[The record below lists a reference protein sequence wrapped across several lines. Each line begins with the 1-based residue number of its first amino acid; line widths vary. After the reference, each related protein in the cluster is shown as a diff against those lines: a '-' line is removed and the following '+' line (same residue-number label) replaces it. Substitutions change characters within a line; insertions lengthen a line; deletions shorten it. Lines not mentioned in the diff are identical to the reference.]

1 MTSSLHQF
9 EGKYEILAKI
19 GEGGMG
25 AVYRVRHR
33 LLDEVRVIKVMRPQ
47 VEDRDEVKNRFL
59 REARIA
65 VKVRHPNIAQMYD
78 FSVDDTGTAFIVM
91 EYIDGVTLQTALK
104 RSGPP
109 SLGLTLEIAH
119 QSLQALAHVHKKG
132 IVHRDISP
140 DNLML
145 TVDDVGE
152 PRIKLIDL
160 GIAKTVKGE
169 HNLTATGVFLGKIRY
184 ASPEQFRP
192 QDGATVDHRA
202 DLYSFGVV
210 LYELLTGQ
218 HPIRGESWSQLIA
231 GHLFEPPLS
240 FDVSDPD
247 GRVPAALREIVATA
261 LAKPAADRFQDA
273 KAFRQALVPLR
284 REFPADVS
292 EVMAIVADRGEG
304 HEQPVRPGSTQD
316 RINRQFGDA
325 GPARDAVDQGAAP
338 TAATPAPATTPAEG
352 RLDALVSAAA
362 RLVDLELYTEA
373 RTQLEAAL
381 KVDPDHDRAH
391 QLLARIER
399 AEKRAREVS
408 EAVSRIERLIEAG
421 RLEDAAE
428 HVRTAIGR
436 VGEVSEL
443 AVVRERV
450 EHLIGERRAAEV
462 GRLLESADA
471 AESDGRLR
479 DAIEALERAVE
490 LAPERSTLAA
500 RLEAARAE
508 AERADRIASLLV
520 AADAAESDGRHDD
533 AVSSLEEAAR
543 IAPERGTVR
552 TRLDAARIA
561 AAREADVAAAIV
573 EVEDLVGAG
582 RLPEAG
588 RALSGA
594 RTRLGPDDRLE
605 ALERRITELA
615 AAQRRAAIAEAT
627 ARGQRLLDDG
637 DLDGAERAFATA
649 LDLDPE
655 HSDARVA
662 LERVTEARHERRVR
676 EARERALAEADR
688 AVRDALDEG
697 DLSSADARLAAAVDE
712 LGDAPQLGALR
723 ERIDIASRAEA
734 ERRQRE
740 AAEAARREA
749 QQRAQAEREEAA
761 RREARERAERQQE
774 ETARR
779 EAAERARR
787 ERHEKARTDAVTT
800 VSGEDEAREIATQRI
815 DTTRVHPEAPSPGR
829 VVTDEGVRRRGV
841 GRGVW
846 IGVAAIV
853 LMVVALLLRSWWA
866 GEAETPPAV
875 GVTTGTLV
883 IGAAPWAEVVAIVNA
898 DGAELPLPDDSVSPC
913 VVELPSGEYTVRLR
927 GPDGGA
933 PTEHAASITAG
944 ETLRL
949 APVLAGPDADALLAR
964 YGL

>member
-25 AVYRVRHR
+25 AVYKVRHR

-78 FSVDDTGTAFIVM
+78 FSVDDAGTAFIVM

-109 SLGLTLEIAH
+109 SVALALEIAH

-192 QDGATVDHRA
+192 QEGASVDHRA

-210 LYELLTGQ
+210 LYELITGQ

-247 GRVPAALREIVATA
+247 GRVPAELREVVATA
-261 LAKPAADRFQDA
+261 LAKPPAERFQDA
-273 KAFRQALVPLR
+273 KAFRQALAPLR
-284 REFPADVS
+284 RDFPLDVS
-292 EVMAIVADRGEG
+292 EVTAIVADRGEG

-325 GPARDAVDQGAAP
+325 GPARDALDHAAAP
-338 TAATPAPATTPAEG
+338 TAATPTPGTTPAEG
-352 RLDALVSAAA
+352 RLEALVSAAA

-373 RTQLEAAL
+373 RTQLDAAL

-421 RLEDAAE
+421 RLEDAAD

-462 GRLLESADA
+462 DRLLEAASA
-471 AESDGRLR
+471 AEADGRYR
-479 DAIEALERAVE
+479 DAIGALERAVE
-490 LAPERSTLAA
+490 LAPERSALVA

-508 AERADRIASLLV
+508 AERADRIASLLA
-520 AADAAESDGRHDD
+520 AADAAEADGRHDA
-533 AVSSLEEAAR
+533 AVASLEEAAR
-543 IAPERGTVR
+543 LAPERTTVK
-552 TRLDAARIA
+552 TRLDGARSA
-561 AAREADVAAAIV
+561 AAREVDVAAAIV
-573 EVEDLVGAG
+573 EVENLVGAG

-588 RALSGA
+588 RALDDA
-594 RTRLGPDDRLE
+594 RTRLGPDGRLA
-605 ALERRITELA
+605 ALDRRITELA
-615 AAQRRAAIAEAT
+615 AAQRRAAIAEAS
-627 ARGQRLLDDG
+627 ARGQRLLEDG
-637 DLDGAERAFATA
+637 DPDGAERAFAAA

-655 HSDARVA
+655 DRAARA
-662 LERVTEARHERRVR
+662 GLERVMNLRAEQRAHE
-676 EARERALAEADR
+676 ERERALTEADR
-688 AVRDALDEG
+688 VVRAALDSG
-697 DLSSADARLAAAVDE
+697 DLVTADTRLAQAVAE
-712 LGDAPQLGALR
+712 LGEAPELAALR
-723 ERIDIASRAEA
+723 EQIEMASRAEA

-749 QQRAQAEREEAA
+749 QARADRELAE
-761 RREARERAERQQE
+761 AE
-774 ETARR
+774 RR
-779 EAAERARR
+779 EAAA
-787 ERHEKARTDAVTT
+787 TTSDADAA
-800 VSGEDEAREIATQRI
+800 GEHVTQRI
-815 DTTRVHPEAPSPGR
+815 DTTAVRPEPASPPAVEALEPS
-829 VVTDEGVRRRGV
+829 RRRGV

-846 IGVAAIV
+846 IGVTAVAV
-853 LMVVALLLRSWWA
+853 VVAAVLLRSWW
-866 GEAETPPAV
+866 GGGAEPPPTV
-875 GVTTGTLV
+875 DVETGTLV
-883 IGAAPWAEVVAIVNA
+883 ISAAPWAEVLAIVDA
-898 DGAELPLPDDSVSPC
+898 DGAELPLPVDRTTPC
-913 VVELPSGEYTVRLR
+913 AVELPAGDYTVQLR

-933 PTEHAASITAG
+933 PTEHAATLPAG
-944 ETLRL
+944 ETVRL
-949 APVLAGPDADALLAR
+949 APVFTGPDADALLAR

>member
-1 MTSSLHQF
+1 
-9 EGKYEILAKI
+9 
-19 GEGGMG
+19 
-25 AVYRVRHR
+25 V
-33 LLDEVRVIKVMRPQ
+33 
-47 VEDRDEVKNRFL
+47 
-59 REARIA
+59 
-65 VKVRHPNIAQMYD
+65 
-78 FSVDDTGTAFIVM
+78 
-91 EYIDGVTLQTALK
+91 
-104 RSGPP
+104 
-109 SLGLTLEIAH
+109 GLVLEIAQ

-192 QDGATVDHRA
+192 QEGAAVDHRA

-247 GRVPAALREIVATA
+247 GQVPAALREIVATA
-261 LAKPAADRFQDA
+261 LAKPPAERFQDA
-273 KAFRQALVPLR
+273 RAFRQALVPLR
-284 REFPADVS
+284 RELPLDVA
-292 EVMAIVADRGEG
+292 EVTAIVADRGEG

-316 RINRQFGDA
+316 RINRQFGDS
-325 GPARDAVDQGAAP
+325 GPARDAIDHGAAP
-338 TAATPAPATTPAEG
+338 TAATPAPGATPAEG
-352 RLDALVSAAA
+352 RLEALVSAAA

-373 RTQLEAAL
+373 RTQLDAAL

-450 EHLIGERRAAEV
+450 EYLIGERRAAEV
-462 GRLLESADA
+462 GRLLEAAAA
-471 AESDGRLR
+471 AETDGRHR
-479 DAIEALERAVE
+479 DAIGALERAVE
-490 LAPERSTLAA
+490 LAPERSTLAE

-508 AERADRIASLLV
+508 AERVDRVASLLA
-520 AADAAESDGRHDD
+520 AADGAESEGRHDD

-543 IAPERGTVR
+543 LAPERGSVR
-552 TRLDAARIA
+552 TRLDAARA
-561 AAREADVAAAIV
+561 AASREADVAAAIV
-573 EVEDLVGAG
+573 EVEDLVGVG
-582 RLPEAG
+582 RLSEAG
-588 RALSGA
+588 QALSDA
-594 RTRLGPDDRLE
+594 RARLGPDDRLD

-615 AAQRRAAIAEAT
+615 AAQRRAAIVEAA
-627 ARGQRLLDDG
+627 ARGQRLLDEG
-637 DLDGAERAFATA
+637 DLDGAGRAFASA

-655 HSDARVA
+655 DGAARA
-662 LERVTEARHERRVR
+662 GLERVTEVRAERSVR
-676 EARERALAEADR
+676 EQRERGMAEADR
-688 AVRDALDEG
+688 VVRAALDAG
-697 DLSSADARLAAAVDE
+697 DLVAADTCLVAAVDE
-712 LGDAPQLGALR
+712 LGEAPELAALR
-723 ERIDIASRAEA
+723 ARIDLASRVEA

-740 AAEAARREA
+740 VAEEARREE
-749 QQRAQAEREEAA
+749 QRRAQAEL
-761 RREARERAERQQE
+761 
-774 ETARR
+774 
-779 EAAERARR
+779 AERARR
-787 ERHEKARTDAVTT
+787 EAEERARREAATAR
-800 VSGEDEAREIATQRI
+800 SEEDEGGELATQRI
-815 DTTRVHPEAPSPGR
+815 DTARVRPEAAAPPDAA
-829 VVTDEGVRRRGV
+829 THEPARRRAI

-846 IGVAAIV
+846 IGVAAV
-853 LMVVALLLRSWWA
+853 VVVVVAVLLRSWW
-866 GEAETPPAV
+866 GGGAEPPAV

-883 IGAAPWAEVVAIVNA
+883 IGAAPWAELVAIVDA
-898 DGAELPLPDDSVSPC
+898 DGEPQPLPDDPTTPC
-913 VVELPSGEYTVRLR
+913 TVELPAGEYTVRLR

-933 PTEHAASITAG
+933 PTEHATSIRAG

-949 APVLAGPDADALLAR
+949 APVFAGPDADALLAR